1 MRNRPDA
8 WAALA
13 ECLQL
18 APLTAD
24 SGIVPP
30 GRDPAAGPTPS
41 SSAPAP
47 SSPRPPGSPGKP
59 PATPGKA
66 PSSPA
71 PAPEASPTRPARPS
85 GDPPEG

>member
-1 MRNRPDA
+1 MRNRLDA

-18 APLTAD
+18 VPLTAD

-30 GRDPAAGPTPS
+30 GCDPAAGPTPS
-41 SSAPAP
+41 SSSSAP
-47 SSPRPPGSPGKP
+47 SSPRPPGKP
-59 PATPGKA
+59 PAAPGKT
-66 PSSPA
+66 PSSPT
-71 PAPEASPTRPARPS
+71 PAASPTRPAQPS